1 MINHSFQVYVI
12 SITWSDNSVVVI
24 FRRYSRFFDLQVFMH
39 LKIHN
44 NGKSE

>member
-1 MINHSFQVYVI
+1 MINPPFQVYVI
-12 SITWSDNSVVVI
+12 NITWSDNSVVVI

-44 NGKSE
+44 NGNSK